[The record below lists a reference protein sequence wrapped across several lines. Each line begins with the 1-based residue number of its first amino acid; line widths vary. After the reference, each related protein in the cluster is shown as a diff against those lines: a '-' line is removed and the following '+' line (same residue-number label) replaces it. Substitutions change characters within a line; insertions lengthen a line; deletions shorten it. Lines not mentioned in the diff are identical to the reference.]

1 MTVQQNHTAAGAAA
15 TAARDIEKKWWEKSV
30 WWIHLTLGS
39 ALVLI
44 ALIAISTWQFNF
56 FWKLIAGITLIWM
69 GGKIA
74 KISSPF
80 KIWGRVLSLFG
91 WAVIITGLLN
101 SGFRVALEREVT
113 QLEQASSGDSIPVV
127 IDLYSNEKVEME
139 FDLDQKMVIKW
150 PSRSR
155 ISDGKRHWLCRST
168 LSPYKGDIKFEGS
181 GNFTE
186 RTEIKL
192 DKKTQDAIREEG
204 FSRIS
209 MKFWTVYSEK
219 SECS

>member
-1 MTVQQNHTAAGAAA
+1 MSVQQNHAAAGAAA
-15 TAARDIEKKWWEKSV
+15 TAAHTINKKWWEKSA
-30 WWIHLTLGS
+30 WWIHLALGS
-39 ALVLI
+39 TLVLV
-44 ALIAISTWQFNF
+44 ALMAISTWQFNF
-56 FWKLIAGITLIWM
+56 FWKLVAGISLIWM

-74 KISSPF
+74 KVTSPY
-80 KIWGRVLSLFG
+80 KIWGKVLTLFG
-91 WAVIITGLLN
+91 WAIIVTGLLN
-101 SGFRVALEREVT
+101 SGFRVALERGVT
-113 QLEQASSGDSIPVV
+113 QLEQAASGTPAQVV

-139 FDLDQKMVIKW
+139 FDLDQKLVIKW

-155 ISDGKRHWLCRST
+155 ISDGKRHWLCRSN
-168 LSPYKGDIKFEGS
+168 LSPYKGDIKFESS

-192 DKKTQDAIREEG
+192 DQKTQTTIREEG